1 MQAQILRLL
10 LRLRREL
17 GMALM
22 LITHDFGVIAGM
34 VDRVHVMLDGRIV
47 ETGSVDTL
55 FADPQQAYTQAL
67 LAAVPRL
74 DVAERR
80 V

>member
-1 MQAQILRLL
+1 
-10 LRLRREL
+10 
-17 GMALM
+17 MALM

-34 VDRVHVMLDGRIV
+34 VDRVHVMLDGKIV
-47 ETGSVDTL
+47 ETGTVDAL
-55 FADPQQAYTQAL
+55 FANPQQAYTQAL

-74 DVAERR
+74 DMAERL